1 MFKRIGRKRTPKHNL
16 QIASFLSFVAGIVG
30 AVGFFSVTA
39 LTTNV
44 TGHFSFLV
52 DGVFHLDFRKALIF
66 FLYIQFFFLG
76 SFLSN
81 FLVEYISRKNSDYVY
96 VIPTFIESMILLILG
111 ITGKYIVTDYP
122 DFIACVLLF
131 TMGLQNALVTRISN
145 AVVRTTHLTGLFT
158 DLGIEFSQLFF
169 FKTKKSRKE
178 LYTIIKLRFTIIT
191 FFFLGGITGGFFY
204 TKIQL
209 YTLIIAAVVLLLAI
223 RYESL
228 KLRLRLL
235 QRRINR

>member
-1 MFKRIGRKRTPKHNL
+1 MFRRIGRRRTPKHNL

-30 AVGFFSVTA
+30 AVGFFAATA

-44 TGHFSFLV
+44 TGHFAFLIDRV
-52 DGVFHLDFRKALIF
+52 YYLDLWKAIIY
-66 FLYIQFFFLG
+66 FLYINFFFLG
-76 SFLSN
+76 SFISN
-81 FLVEYISRKNSDYVY
+81 FLVEYISRKNSKYVY
-96 VIPTFIESMILLILG
+96 VIPTFIESIILLTIG
-111 ITGKYIVTDYP
+111 ITGKYLITDYP

-169 FKTKKSRKE
+169 HKSKASRKQ

-191 FFFLGGITGGFFY
+191 FFFLGGIVGGFFY
-204 TKIQL
+204 TKIGF
-209 YTLIIAAVVLLLAI
+209 YTLILGSITLLLAI
-223 RYESL
+223 RYENI
-228 KLRLRLL
+228 KLRLKLL